1 MGSGFPG
8 LSVQDSQVP
17 GRSPKSGGGGAPQ
30 PPAVVV
36 ESLQGMQAL
45 FFGNI
50 DHIVI
55 SQKSVIFLMETKSH
69 RGTVITT
76 ESKILANGQ
85 ALEKDFVA
93 QALKNSYWLWDETED
108 LLKVKP
114 GSYQRSYLSFHRKP
128 CLLPGSHAA
137 RQF

>member
-1 MGSGFPG
+1 
-8 LSVQDSQVP
+8 
-17 GRSPKSGGGGAPQ
+17 
-30 PPAVVV
+30 
-36 ESLQGMQAL
+36 MQAL

-55 SQKSVIFLMETKSH
+55 SQKSVIFLSE
-69 RGTVITT
+69 
-76 ESKILANGQ
+76 ILANGQ